1 MDRKWFMC
9 RRILQN
15 CRADGIAG
23 LIARFLILDL
33 LHLLNTGASDRLW
46 RHVMIPNQIVLHYLN
61 IFMLNDTFTENNSRS
76 ALSISRG
83 RGEIFVQEAR
93 LLNNVTEVDE
103 AWIRHDLIHVIDTRA
118 ELVILAKRLNLVVV
132 DPLSVGKD
140 VFFVALGVLGAKLTL
155 NDVRKRIRQL

>member
-1 MDRKWFMC
+1 
-9 RRILQN
+9 
-15 CRADGIAG
+15 
-23 LIARFLILDL
+23 
-33 LHLLNTGASDRLW
+33 
-46 RHVMIPNQIVLHYLN
+46 
-61 IFMLNDTFTENNSRS
+61 MLNDTFTENNSRF

-93 LLNNVTEVDE
+93 LLNNVTEVDK

-140 VFFVALGVLGAKLTL
+140 VFFEALGVLGAKLTL